1 MAKKEYLERMFS
13 ILGPLL
19 LSYRDSALSSHI
31 SVYVDAGGRNQS
43 LHKAGQSLPNRQPY
57 LSYLMMGWGLYL
69 YISTIRPLIA
79 EFFS

>member
-43 LHKAGQSLPNRQPY
+43 LHKGGQSLPSQQTVSVLPDDG
-57 LSYLMMGWGLYL
+57 MGFVSLYF
-69 YISTIRPLIA
+69 YD
-79 EFFS
+79 

>member
-19 LSYRDSALSSHI
+19 LSYRDSALSSQI

-43 LHKAGQSLPNRQPY
+43 LHKAGQSLPNRQTVSVLPDDG
-57 LSYLMMGWGLYL
+57 MGFVSLYF
-69 YISTIRPLIA
+69 YD
-79 EFFS
+79 